1 MESFNA
7 QKHLKDSAQDQRVWV
22 RLCGNPN
29 GSRSRR
35 CALDTS
41 PRPADQAFAASARR
55 HRDI

>member
-7 QKHLKDSAQDQRVWV
+7 QKHLKGERVWM

-41 PRPADQAFAASARR
+41 PRPADQAFAASARGQ
-55 HRDI
+55 RDI